1 MSGVSAATVHE
12 LRGQPVIC
20 PRGGQSAQRR
30 ALTSLRRSSAM
41 KRGPAI
47 PTSRRPR
54 SAATRSDLDTVA
66 ESGWRGHRA
75 RRPSPVVELDNVGGF
90 RIVAGRRA
98 KASRWRSAPAQ
109 ARYPTTPLP
118 SPTRRAIRLRLQ
130 ADGVQPLGRR
140 RPPRRIS
147 SRPSRPAP
155 VNGSAGTGSTAEL
168 LVAGA
173 VKEARSLPARSWSA
187 TSSSPGVGSA

>member
-1 MSGVSAATVHE
+1 MLSGRCPAGRAGAPETAGSGNGDVKVADRIVLDLETVSAAGPAPST
-12 LRGQPVIC
+12 LRSTC
-20 PRGGQSAQRR
+20 S
-30 ALTSLRRSSAM
+30 RRSTSEAARESA
-41 KRGPAI
+41 PAAD
-47 PTSRRPR
+47 S
-54 SAATRSDLDTVA
+54 
-66 ESGWRGHRA
+66 
-75 RRPSPVVELDNVGGF
+75 RPSAGF

-98 KASRWRSAPAQ
+98 RASRWRSAPAQ

-168 LVAGA
+168 LVAVA

>member
-1 MSGVSAATVHE
+1 MSLPPRRTVGPAQDAHLAPSQLRHE
-12 LRGQPVIC
+12 EGPGDSPR
-20 PRGGQSAQRR
+20 RGGHAQRR
-30 ALTSLRRSSAM
+30 PDLTSTPWPRAGGEVTGLA
-41 KRGPAI
+41 G
-47 PTSRRPR
+47 RP
-54 SAATRSDLDTVA
+54 
-66 ESGWRGHRA
+66 
-75 RRPSPVVELDNVGGF
+75 PVVELDNVGGF

-98 KASRWRSAPAQ
+98 KASRWQSAPAQ

-140 RPPRRIS
+140 RLPRRIS

-155 VNGSAGTGSTAEL
+155 VNGSAGTGSTAEV